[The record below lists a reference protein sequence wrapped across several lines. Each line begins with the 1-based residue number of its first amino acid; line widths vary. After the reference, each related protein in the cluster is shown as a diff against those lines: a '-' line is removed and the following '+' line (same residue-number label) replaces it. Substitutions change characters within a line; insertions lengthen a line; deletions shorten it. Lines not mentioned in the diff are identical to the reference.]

1 MTLSYQ
7 RQAKI
12 SPNLLPAFSL
22 NAILKTFVNHLIPR
36 DRQIDRRH
44 LNAKC
49 EIINGWRLQN
59 YCVTFSSCIWLTKP
73 TNHRFN
79 PTRGKYNNSS
89 SLRQCAKSTRNLR
102 AHFRNGRRFIQQGYG
117 TWTVA
122 GKLFSTSPQFLSL
135 SLHLLS
141 FLGDEMK
148 CWQMWCETFEDAADV
163 APHAGPFPAFLLL
176 SVFPLS
182 SLIRRYFFLPILRH
196 NGAG

>member
-79 PTRGKYNNSS
+79 PTRGKYNTFSS

-102 AHFRNGRRFIQQGYG
+102 AHLETG
-117 TWTVA
+117 VD
-122 GKLFSTSPQFLSL
+122 LFSRATVRGRWRANYFLPRPNFSLSL
-135 SLHLLS
+135 SIYFLFWATRWNVGKCDVKLLKTPP
-141 FLGDEMK
+141 M
-148 CWQMWCETFEDAADV
+148 
-163 APHAGPFPAFLLL
+163 
-176 SVFPLS
+176 
-182 SLIRRYFFLPILRH
+182 
-196 NGAG
+196 